1 MLDVHFVLLGAAV
14 ATVGTGFY
22 LRDTL
27 RGVTQPNRVTWL
39 LWSAAPLLAFAVEVR
54 EGVGLRSL
62 MTFVVGFSPL
72 LVFLASFH
80 NRASYWR
87 IGWLDYLCGV
97 VSVAG
102 LAVWLATRH
111 GTVAIIASIAA
122 DALAAAPT
130 LLKSWKEPDTET
142 AAVYFGST
150 ANAVITL
157 LTIHTWTTAVDAF
170 PLYIAFIS
178 TVEIVLVAG
187 RLGPR
192 LVSARPGARSPSRTR
207 PGCDPRCPRPGA

>member
-1 MLDVHFVLLGAAV
+1 MLDVHFVLLGAVIAG
-14 ATVGTGFY
+14 VGTALY

-27 RGVTQPNRVTWL
+27 KGVTQPNRVTWL

-72 LVFLASFH
+72 LIFLASFY
-80 NRASYWR
+80 NRASFWR
-87 IGWLDYLCGV
+87 IGWLDYLCGA

-102 LAVWLATRH
+102 LGVWLATRH
-111 GTVAIIASIAA
+111 GTVAIVASIVA

-130 LLKSWKEPDTET
+130 LLKSWKQPESET
-142 AAVYFGST
+142 AAVYYGST

-157 LTIHTWTTAVDAF
+157 LTIRTWTTAVDAF
-170 PLYIAFIS
+170 PIYIAFIS
-178 TVEIVLVAG
+178 TVEIALVAG
-187 RLGPR
+187 RIGPR
-192 LVSARPGARSPSRTR
+192 LRLSLERTA
-207 PGCDPRCPRPGA
+207 PR